1 MIRRRVAGAWEVVWQ
16 YFTISAPPAS
26 NSVFMPEPAPPS
38 HIVSA
43 GTTVNVQGGVAPLSY
58 SWTYVSGD
66 TGIQPTG
73 STTNAYCGWSAIVN
87 KNSSRSAVWRVTV
100 TDSVDTAA
108 ASVTV
113 SLSYSTD
120 L

>member
-1 MIRRRVAGAWEVVWQ
+1 MGIQQMMLGGYPVMRLSITSSGGHI
-16 YFTISAPPAS
+16 FL
-26 NSVFMPEPAPPS
+26 PEPAPGTHDVQMS
-38 HIVSA
+38 ASVSIE
-43 GTTVNVQGGVAPLSY
+43 GGIGPYSY

-66 TGIQPTG
+66 AGIQPTG
-73 STTNAYCGWSAIVN
+73 STTNAYCAWSAIVN